1 MNSSDVAIV
10 IGSQI
15 LDEFDHFYTDFTE
28 LTQSAKTAFERRD
41 YSGVLTAS
49 RNRLSMYSISMD
61 QLSTRITDEFPD
73 VSREESLWE
82 GVESHYGMLTEN
94 RYEADLALAYMH
106 SVRRAIFRSEWKPV
120 NYSLG
125 ETKYLSNK
133 FVATV
138 AEQFETTEMTT
149 QTVLDIFSVPEF
161 STPFANAVFDA
172 TMVSIRVN
180 QTLKKQKRGLA
191 VEKVEILKGGFFRN
205 RGAYIVGRIELS
217 DQTVMPLVIAL
228 LNSDEG
234 IYVDAVISSI
244 PDTHNLFSSTLANFH
259 VSNSFYH
266 EICEFLSSIM
276 PQRPLGL
283 IYSTIGF
290 NHFGKV
296 AVMDE
301 LTAELST
308 NHSVFDT
315 AIGFQ
320 GTVAIGF
327 QSLNS
332 SYSLKVIRNKPT
344 EQYKW
349 GKFDGIE
356 SVLSKYSRVHQIN
369 RTGSMLDNI
378 IYYNVKLYRDW
389 FSPLLVQ
396 ELLRNASESVVLYGD
411 SILFKHLIV
420 QRRVTPL
427 PVYLTT
433 ASQAEKEKVMVNLG
447 HCIKNNTAANI
458 FNKDLDARNYG
469 VSQYQK
475 IYLFDYDALELF
487 TDVKIRTNQ
496 ERIEGEED
504 VPEWFFE
511 DGAVFLPEEI
521 ESGLRIQDRALRR
534 SFRKVHGD
542 LMQPEYWEQI
552 QDQLRQEGVPPIRV
566 YPEENKLKRV

>member
-1 MNSSDVAIV
+1 MKRIWRWLICTPFGGRYSVAN
-10 IGSQI
+10 G
-15 LDEFDHFYTDFTE
+15 
-28 LTQSAKTAFERRD
+28 
-41 YSGVLTAS
+41 
-49 RNRLSMYSISMD
+49 
-61 QLSTRITDEFPD
+61 
-73 VSREESLWE
+73 
-82 GVESHYGMLTEN
+82 
-94 RYEADLALAYMH
+94 
-106 SVRRAIFRSEWKPV
+106 KPV
-120 NYSLG
+120 TYSLG

-138 AEQFETTEMTT
+138 VEVFQTTEMTT
-149 QTVLDIFSVPEF
+149 QSVLDIFSVPEF
-161 STPFANAVFDA
+161 SAPFANAVFDA

-180 QTLKKQKRGLA
+180 QTLKKQKRGRA
-191 VEKVEILKGGFFRN
+191 VEKVEVLKGGFFRN

-217 DQTVMPLVIAL
+217 DRTVMPLVIAL
-228 LNSDEG
+228 LNSEEG

-266 EICEFLSSIM
+266 EVCEFLSSIM

-301 LTAELST
+301 LTAELSA
-308 NHSVFDT
+308 NNSVFDT

-378 IYYNVKLYRDW
+378 IYYNVKLHRDW

-396 ELLRNASESVVLYGD
+396 ELLRNASESVVLHDD

-433 ASQAEKEKVMVNLG
+433 ASQVEKEKVMVNLG
-447 HCIKNNTAANI
+447 HCIK
-458 FNKDLDARNYG
+458 KQYG
-469 VSQYQK
+469 
-475 IYLFDYDALELF
+475 
-487 TDVKIRTNQ
+487 
-496 ERIEGEED
+496 
-504 VPEWFFE
+504 
-511 DGAVFLPEEI
+511 
-521 ESGLRIQDRALRR
+521 
-534 SFRKVHGD
+534 RKHF
-542 LMQPEYWEQI
+542 
-552 QDQLRQEGVPPIRV
+552 
-566 YPEENKLKRV
+566 